1 MQSVS
6 TDFTRRANGAMRP
19 LSWRLLMSFPKS
31 FISTVDFF
39 TIGVSTIG
47 GSHIIKGSGN
57 VIQEWD
63 KYQYDDYSYRIM
75 SMEVTRQEEAV
86 NSVAL
91 AMADIKLNNHDDYFT
106 PNAGSSIN
114 AFLLPYRPTKLYM
127 GFGNEDL
134 PQFVGLTEK
143 MPTVDQKSKTATF
156 HLIDFMSSLFN
167 RPLDTTVMLQNVQ
180 TDAALTAL
188 MTAAGINPAQYVFD
202 TGFNIINF
210 VYFEAGTK
218 FGDAVKELMEAEMGR
233 FYNDETGTI
242 RFKNRQNFSST
253 PVLSFDTSNI
263 LDIGTSTQ
271 DDIINVVEIKSQVR
285 EVQANQKFWEQQ
297 SVQRVP
303 ANSSL
308 EIWANFDDPVTAV
321 DAPVYITSATSSLW
335 AANTAEDG
343 SGTALSANIAF
354 TNTRFAKSYKMV
366 IANTN
371 AYDVYI
377 TALELFARP
386 ARVVRELYVRETD
399 SASVAKYDER
409 VLTIE
414 NNFINNEGDAVSKA
428 KILLG
433 DYATSNR
440 VTSMTVKG
448 NPALQIGDAIY
459 FNARGQSGTAVVS
472 KIVNKLNGANFTQQL
487 NVKVRNFQK
496 YFTIGVSTIGGTDVI
511 AP

>member
-1 MQSVS
+1 
-6 TDFTRRANGAMRP
+6 
-19 LSWRLLMSFPKS
+19 MSFPRS
-31 FISTVDFF
+31 FISSVDFF

-63 KYQYDDYSYRIM
+63 KYQYDDYSYRVM
-75 SMEVTRQEEAV
+75 SMEITRQEEPV
-86 NSVAL
+86 SSVAL

-106 PNAGSSIN
+106 PNAGSPIDS
-114 AFLLPYRPTKLYM
+114 FLLPYRPTKLYM
-127 GFGNEDL
+127 GFGGEDV
-134 PQFVGLTEK
+134 PKFVGLTDK
-143 MPTVDQKSKTATF
+143 APNVDQKSKTASF

-202 TGFNIINF
+202 TGYNIISF

-242 RFKNRQNFSST
+242 RFKNRQNFSSV
-253 PVLSFDTSNI
+253 PVMAFDTSNI
-263 LDIGTSTQ
+263 IDLATSTQ
-271 DDIINVVEIKSQVR
+271 DDIINVVQIKSQVR

-308 EIWANFDDPVTAV
+308 DIWANFDDPVTTV
-321 DAPVYITSATSSLW
+321 DAPVYITSATSSLY
-335 AANTAEDG
+335 ATNTVEDG
-343 SGTALSANIAF
+343 SGSAVATNISF
-354 TNTRFAKSYKMV
+354 TNTQFAKSYKMT

-371 AYDVYI
+371 AFDVYI

-399 SASVAKYDER
+399 ATSVSKYDER
-409 VLTIE
+409 VLEIE
-414 NNFINNEGDAVSKA
+414 NNFINNEADAVSKA

-433 DYATSNR
+433 DYSANSR
-440 VTSMTVKG
+440 ITSMTVKG

-459 FNARGQSGTAVVS
+459 FNARGQTGTAVIS
-472 KIVNKLNGANFTQQL
+472 KIVDKFGGAQFTQQL
-487 NVKVRNFQK
+487 NVKIRTFQK